1 VRKERKG
8 RETNFSSPLFS
19 PPQQLPRSPAFK
31 NSITGTKAMAEE
43 KTEEGEEEA
52 RSQTHTLPS
61 FSLSPFLAQK

>member
-1 VRKERKG
+1 MRKERKG

-43 KTEEGEEEA
+43 ETEEREEEKNEQA
-52 RSQTHTLPS
+52 RE
-61 FSLSPFLAQK
+61 A